1 VSGGLPPVPCAVLE
15 EALVSGSDLPAESTT
30 TVVIGAGLPGL
41 AVASE
46 LSRHGIASIVVEGLG
61 SGCAAGA
68 PRRSVMSD
76 STSLIEQSE
85 LLRLLQGYAAS
96 RCLDVRR
103 STFARQVSLMPG
115 IGLPVPE
122 AGPMR
127 GTARRW
133 MIQTECGVL
142 LADTVVLTGCPQNQM
157 RRFLRGLG
165 VRLGADIQTTLKS
178 IGLYLVGMAG
188 LLAPTTREIVRQAKA
203 VGDAIAGEHTALA

>member
-1 VSGGLPPVPCAVLE
+1 M
-15 EALVSGSDLPAESTT
+15 SGSELPAESTT

-46 LSRHGIASIVVEGLG
+46 LSRHGVDSIVVEGLG
-61 SGCAAGA
+61 AAAPA

-76 STSLIEQSE
+76 SVSPTEQSD
-85 LLRLLQGYAAS
+85 LLRLLHGYAAS

-103 STFARQVSLMPG
+103 STFARQVSLVPG
-115 IGLPVPE
+115 PGMAVP
-122 AGPMR
+122 GT
-127 GTARRW
+127 GTAGADCRW
-133 MIQTECGVL
+133 MFRTERGVL
-142 LADTVVLTGCPQNQM
+142 LADTVVLTGCPENQM

-165 VRLGADIQTTLKS
+165 VRLGADINATLKS

-203 VGDAIAGEHTALA
+203 VGDATAGGRTAPA

>member
-46 LSRHGIASIVVEGLG
+46 LCRHGIASIVVEGLG

-76 STSLIEQSE
+76 SVSLTEQSE

-103 STFARQVSLMPG
+103 STFARQVSLVPG

-122 AGPMR
+122 AGPA
-127 GTARRW
+127 GAARRW
-133 MIQTECGVL
+133 MIQTERGVL
-142 LADTVVLTGCPQNQM
+142 LADTVVLTGCPENQM

-165 VRLGADIQTTLKS
+165 VRLGADVQATLKS

-188 LLAPTTREIVRQAKA
+188 LLTPTTREIVRQAKA
-203 VGDAIAGEHTALA
+203 VGDAIAGGHTALA

>member
-1 VSGGLPPVPCAVLE
+1 
-15 EALVSGSDLPAESTT
+15 LVSGSDLPAESTT

-61 SGCAAGA
+61 SGCVTGA

-76 STSLIEQSE
+76 SISLTEQSE
-85 LLRLLQGYAAS
+85 LLRLLQCYAVS
-96 RCLDVRR
+96 HCLDVRR
-103 STFARQVSLMPG
+103 STFARQVSLLP
-115 IGLPVPE
+115 GLPVPE
-122 AGPMR
+122 AGPV

-133 MIQTECGVL
+133 MVQTEAGVL
-142 LADTVVLTGCPQNQM
+142 LADTVVLTGCPENQM
-157 RRFLRGLG
+157 RRFLHGLG
-165 VRLGADIQTTLKS
+165 VRLGADIQATLKS

-203 VGDAIAGEHTALA
+203 VGDAIAGGHTALA

>member
-1 VSGGLPPVPCAVLE
+1 M
-15 EALVSGSDLPAESTT
+15 SGSELPAESTT

-46 LSRHGIASIVVEGLG
+46 LSRHGVASIVVEGLAG
-61 SGCAAGA
+61 GCAAGT
-68 PRRSVMSD
+68 PRRSLMSD
-76 STSLIEQSE
+76 SVSLTEQSE
-85 LLRLLQGYAAS
+85 LLRLLQSYAAS

-103 STFARQVSLMPG
+103 STFARQVSL
-115 IGLPVPE
+115 VPE
-122 AGPMR
+122 AGPA
-127 GTARRW
+127 GTDRRW
-133 MIQTECGVL
+133 MIRTERGLL

-165 VRLGADIQTTLKS
+165 VRLGTDFQTTLKS

-203 VGDAIAGEHTALA
+203 VGDAIAGGRPAPA